1 MLPARFNRQ
10 TADPYTNRSERKGAM
25 LVTHSVCRF
34 LALALLLHSCGLA
47 YPQQAVANPAAK
59 RQQALDIF
67 AQGKRLQA
75 LPLLEDLVKANP
87 KDDEVLVALA
97 ASLVDHAVTL
107 TDEKAAAAERFRAR
121 DLLDQAWKLG
131 NTSPLAMN
139 LSQFLQQLPPSGAI
153 EFSKDPRVEQSMQA
167 GEAAFARRDFAEA
180 LKNYSHALELDPKN
194 YSAALFNG
202 NSYDRQNN
210 FGKAAEWYQ
219 RAIQIDPNIETAY
232 RYYADMLAK
241 QDDLARAR
249 KMLIQAAVAEPYN
262 RAVWRELHAWAM
274 LSGSHINMVY
284 VSVPPPNDNSAGG
297 KSNSVQNSAVSAA
310 WDAYRTIRVQWQQG
324 GEFAK
329 HFPQEKGYRHSLPE
343 ESNALRTTATK
354 LLDLRANP
362 DTAGLVAQDMA
373 ATQLLKLYDAAMIEP
388 YVLFSLGDTGI
399 AKDYAAYRESNRSK
413 LENYMDQFVV
423 PMPFH

>member
-1 MLPARFNRQ
+1 
-10 TADPYTNRSERKGAM
+10 M
-25 LVTHSVCRF
+25 LVSRRVRRF
-34 LALALLLHSCGLA
+34 LVLALLLHSCGLA

-59 RQQALDIF
+59 RQQALDLF

-87 KDDEVLVALA
+87 KDDEALVALA

-167 GEAAFARRDFAEA
+167 GEGAFARRDFDEA

-194 YSAALFNG
+194 YSAALFSG

-210 FGKAAEWYQ
+210 FAKAAEWYQ
-219 RAIQIDPNIETAY
+219 RAMQIDPNIETAY

-241 QDDLARAR
+241 QDDLATAR

-262 RAVWRELHAWAM
+262 RAVWRELHAWAIV
-274 LSGSHINMVY
+274 SGSHINMVY
-284 VSVPPPNDNSAGG
+284 VSVPPPSDKPANG
-297 KSNSVQNSAVSAA
+297 KPGLVPNSAVSSA
-310 WDAYRTIRVQWQQG
+310 WDAYRIIRARWQQG
-324 GEFAK
+324 GEFRK
-329 HFPQEKGYRHSLPE
+329 HFPQEKGYRHSLAE
-343 ESNALRTTATK
+343 ESDALKTAAAR
-354 LLDLRANP
+354 LADLRAKP
-362 DTAGLVAQDMA
+362 DTASLFAQDLA
-373 ATQLLKLYDAAMIEP
+373 AAQLLKLYDAGLIDP
-388 YVLFSLGDTGI
+388 YVLFSLGDAGI
-399 AKDYAAYRESNRSK
+399 AKDYAAYRENNRSK
-413 LENYMDQFVV
+413 LETYMDQFVV
-423 PMPFH
+423 PMPSH

>member
-1 MLPARFNRQ
+1 
-10 TADPYTNRSERKGAM
+10 M
-25 LVTHSVCRF
+25 LVTRSVRRF
-34 LALALLLHSCGLA
+34 LVLALLLHSCGLA
-47 YPQQAVANPAAK
+47 YPQQAGANPAAK
-59 RQQALDIF
+59 RQLALDLF

-75 LPLLEDLVKANP
+75 LPMLEDLVKANP
-87 KDDEVLVALA
+87 KDDEALVALA

-167 GEAAFARRDFAEA
+167 GEAAFARRDFDEA

-194 YSAALFNG
+194 YSAALFSG

-210 FGKAAEWYQ
+210 FAKAAEWYQ

-274 LSGSHINMVY
+274 LSGSQINMVY
-284 VSVPPPNDNSAGG
+284 VSVPPPNDKSAGG
-297 KSNSVQNSAVSAA
+297 KSDSVQNSAVSSA
-310 WDAYRTIRVQWQQG
+310 WDAYRTIRARWQQG

-329 HFPQEKGYRHSLPE
+329 HFPQEEAYRHSLAE
-343 ESNALRTTATK
+343 ESGALKAAAARLA
-354 LLDLRANP
+354 DLRAKP
-362 DTAGLVAQDMA
+362 DTASLFAQDLA
-373 ATQLLKLYDAAMIEP
+373 AAQLLTLYDAGLIDP
-388 YVLFSLGDTGI
+388 YVLFSLGDAGI
-399 AKDYAAYRESNRSK
+399 AKDYAAYRENNRSK
-413 LENYMDQFVV
+413 LENYLDQFVV
-423 PMPFH
+423 PARSH